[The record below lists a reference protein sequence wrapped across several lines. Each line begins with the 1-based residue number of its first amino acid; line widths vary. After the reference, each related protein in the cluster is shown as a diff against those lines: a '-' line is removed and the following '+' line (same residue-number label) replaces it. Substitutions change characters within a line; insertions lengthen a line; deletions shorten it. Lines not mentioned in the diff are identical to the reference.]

1 MKIYYLA
8 PFRCEIS
15 NSSALFTVFSST
27 YSSLPQYVEV
37 KGGMNNLFIPL
48 KIASFMCFKFLV
60 ELTGTATAVV
70 ELPPIKHVGHVRFQ

>member
-8 PFRCEIS
+8 SFRCKIS
-15 NSSALFTVFSST
+15 ILYALFTVLAST

-37 KGGMNNLFIPL
+37 KGCMNNLFIPL
-48 KIASFMCFKFLV
+48 KIANFMCFKFLA
-60 ELTGTATAVV
+60 ELTGAAVV